1 MEAGS
6 RPRRCRGPA
15 RTVACQCPLE
25 QETAADAEGILR
37 MLSEVQ
43 LRVPLG
49 ERALRLP
56 LPGIRGLS
64 AFLLLAQGLRL
75 GGWGLETQGQGSPGP
90 GYAGRWPEQI
100 LTHHWWGQ
108 GEKLGDKGWRQQKC
122 SLQRLRNCLGGLY
135 ERWRCSCLW
144 EGRTVEEAAR
154 PFCPQVLS
162 ALDFPRGCF
171 DPAPLCSLL
180 LLY

>member
-1 MEAGS
+1 MHKCQEALPWVEAKPSLQGSPGFQRVWEAGC

-15 RTVACQCPLE
+15 HTVACQCPLE

-43 LRVPLG
+43 LHVPLG

-90 GYAGRWPEQI
+90 GYAGCWPEQI
-100 LTHHWWGQ
+100 LTHHWWG
-108 GEKLGDKGWRQQKC
+108 
-122 SLQRLRNCLGGLY
+122 
-135 ERWRCSCLW
+135 
-144 EGRTVEEAAR
+144 
-154 PFCPQVLS
+154 
-162 ALDFPRGCF
+162 
-171 DPAPLCSLL
+171 
-180 LLY
+180 